1 MYSLKVCKRA
11 GGENCLSHRG
21 GKIIAAR
28 KAISALTNH
37 SSIYCISLENSLVT
51 LQRVTWAF
59 SSALIIVKGRSS
71 AEQCRI
77 KENAYLIS
85 SPED

>member
-28 KAISALTNH
+28 KAISALKNH

-51 LQRVTWAF
+51 QPFLFLSVHQSFTIKHYHTRGQAEKQKGH
-59 SSALIIVKGRSS
+59 SRLLVKS
-71 AEQCRI
+71 
-77 KENAYLIS
+77 Y
-85 SPED
+85 